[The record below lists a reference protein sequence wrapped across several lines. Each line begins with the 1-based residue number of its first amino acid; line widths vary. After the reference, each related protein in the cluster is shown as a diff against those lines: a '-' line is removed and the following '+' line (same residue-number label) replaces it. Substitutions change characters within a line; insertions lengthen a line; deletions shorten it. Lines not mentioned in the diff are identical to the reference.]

1 MVGIIAAFQWS
12 GDYHFIPSSQEELSS
27 PLGNFKHAVSFSIDP
42 SGNFYVLD
50 AEINELLKLSRRGEL
65 LQSSGGYGWS
75 QIAFDHPTDVIAPN
89 GLDVYVADEGNH
101 RIQHFDRNL
110 NYVSSLRFRDNEDVS
125 QRFGYPRSVAV
136 SRLGDLFLT
145 DGENIRIV
153 KIINN
158 NTFDRAF
165 GGQGGG
171 EGQLQNPSRV
181 RVSTTDLVYVQDG
194 NVVKVFD
201 IFGNYVRTIGAG
213 IFSHLKTFTIDQ
225 KHIYVMDSCIVRML
239 NEHGAVEDTVS
250 TVLGNDQN
258 ENCDAVD
265 IAVEGTALF
274 ILSSRH
280 IFVKTLYSTEH
291 LEK

>member
-1 MVGIIAAFQWS
+1 M
-12 GDYHFIPSSQEELSS
+12 
-27 PLGNFKHAVSFSIDP
+27 
-42 SGNFYVLD
+42 LD
-50 AEINELLKLSRRGEL
+50 AETNELLKLSQRGEL

-110 NYVSSLRFRDNEDVS
+110 NYVSSLSFRDNEDVS

-145 DGENIRIV
+145 DGENIRMV

-171 EGQLQNPSRV
+171 EGQLQHPSRV
-181 RVSTTDLVYVQDG
+181 RVSTTDLVYIQDG

-201 IFGNYVRTIGAG
+201 IFGNYVSTIGKG

-225 KHIYVMDSCIVRML
+225 KHIYVLDSCIVRVF

-250 TVLGNDQN
+250 TFLDNDQS
-258 ENCDAVD
+258 ENCDVAD
-265 IAVEGTALF
+265 IALHGTTLF
-274 ILSSRH
+274 ILTSRH
-280 IFVKTLYSTEH
+280 ISVRKSYSTEH